1 MPLSNSQPLH
11 PTAQKLVDTVI
22 EMLNE
27 TSYHDIKS
35 ENVLTRSGISRGPL
49 YHHFENFDDLVETAQ
64 AQIYAKYAGGIIV
77 AMEKLILSQTNP
89 LLVRRE
95 ISKLVH
101 ITASQNVRVI
111 RWQCLGVLDN
121 SAALRNFRNKLW
133 STQEAI
139 NQKWIRTYQ
148 LCLDRGWADPSIDPR
163 AFAYMMQSII
173 LGRVFDDIAP
183 TKIEEELWVQI
194 GLRILDAFLFATILE
209 EQQP

>member
-1 MPLSNSQPLH
+1 MPLSDSHSLH

-27 TSYHDIKS
+27 TSYHEIKS

-49 YHHFENFDDLVETAQ
+49 YHHFENFEDLVETAQ
-64 AQIYAKYAGGIIV
+64 AQIYSQYAGGIIV
-77 AMEKLILSQTNP
+77 AMEKLILGQNDP

-101 ITASQNVRVI
+101 ITASQNSRII

-121 SAALRNFRNKLW
+121 SAALRTFRNKLW

-148 LCLDRGWADPSIDPR
+148 LCLDRGWADPSVDPR
-163 AFAYMMQSII
+163 AFAYMMQSFI

-183 TKIEEELWVQI
+183 TKIEEEEWVQI
-194 GLRILDAFLFATILE
+194 GLRLLDAFLFANILGE
-209 EQQP
+209 PLP

>member
-1 MPLSNSQPLH
+1 MPLSNSHPLH

-22 EMLNE
+22 EMLTE
-27 TSYHDIKS
+27 TSYSEIKS

-49 YHHFENFDDLVETAQ
+49 YHHFENFDDLIETAH

-121 SAALRNFRNKLW
+121 SAALKNFRNKLT

-163 AFAYMMQSII
+163 AFAYMMQSVF

-183 TKIEEELWVQI
+183 TKIEQESWIQL
-194 GLRILDAFLFATILE
+194 GLQLLDAFLFASTLRN
-209 EQQP
+209 